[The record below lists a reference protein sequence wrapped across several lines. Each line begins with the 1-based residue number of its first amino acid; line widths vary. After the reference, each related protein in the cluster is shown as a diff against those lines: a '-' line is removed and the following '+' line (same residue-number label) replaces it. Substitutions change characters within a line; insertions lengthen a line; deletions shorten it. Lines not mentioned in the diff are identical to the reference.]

1 MQTVQESHNKQLE
14 ILRVAIADERKQFAQ
29 AQLVRTSFFIWQN
42 YFVQQPSFI
51 VFLKGV

>member
-42 YFVQQPSFI
+42 YFVQ
-51 VFLKGV
+51 